1 MLGED
6 MATAHEELEMATE
19 YWDEDCG
26 EQLNLADAESGMK
39 RGQQLLMENLDEVP
53 RVDVP
58 RDARKGTGRWR
69 LRKKAGGVRS
79 RYVIHQYAAEAWN
92 EDAFSGNARLG
103 LRTSA
108 LHDCTLADARS
119 SDRRIQRGVHAHA
132 TGRERAHPCGTTA
145 RMGKRRRLL
154 CGH

>member
-6 MATAHEELEMATE
+6 MATAHEELLMATE

-39 RGQQLLMENLDEVP
+39 RGQQLLMENLNEVP

-92 EDAFSGNARLG
+92 EDAFSGTPGWVFVRVLLTIAHLQMLEAVIGVFNVAFMHTPLDEKG
-103 LRTSA
+103 
-108 LHDCTLADARS
+108 
-119 SDRRIQRGVHAHA
+119 RIHVEPP
-132 TGRERAHPCGTTA
+132 RE
-145 RMGKRRRLL
+145 
-154 CGH
+154 